1 MKVKVKVTRRSGLG
15 QDHYL
20 EVCVKVRQPGFNES
34 FQLIEPQLELLK
46 VFPNNLVCK
55 SPGPSLHSEKWSR
68 RERESR
74 IETKK
79 LKYDIWMRRLKKIFF
94 RDSRERQADR
104 QTDGEGQ
111 GVSEG
116 LRETDKELDRYLKF

>member
-1 MKVKVKVTRRSGLG
+1 MKVKVKVTRRPGLG

-79 LKYDIWMRRLKKIFF
+79 LKYDIWMRRLKKNIFQ
-94 RDSRERQADR
+94 RVERETGR
-104 QTDGEGQ
+104 QTDRRRGTGSQ
-111 GVSEG
+111 RGSE
-116 LRETDKELDRYLKF
+116 RD